1 MLIKVKVKPNAGEER
16 VERLSDDLHSEKG
29 IEGFYFVKLKSS
41 PEGNK
46 ANMELIKLLSK
57 SFEARAKIK
66 SGYTS
71 RWKIIEIIE

>member
-16 VERLSDDLHSEKG
+16 VERLSDDLYSEDG

-41 PEGNK
+41 PEGGK
-46 ANMELIKLLSK
+46 ANMDLIKLLSR
-57 SFEARAKIK
+57 SFDSQAKIK

-71 RWKIIEIIE
+71 RWKVVEIED